1 MADTTTTQIDS
12 AVNNYFDRN
21 LLVRAYPAFVHTRFA
36 QVKDIPKNGSSVIKF
51 RRYTNLSAATTALT
65 EGVTPAG
72 SQLAKTDVTATVLA
86 YGDYVTIT
94 DFLTFTT
101 LDPVLN
107 ETSNLL
113 GDQLGDTLDQ
123 LCRDVIVAGSTVQY
137 ASTAT
142 TRATVAAGM
151 ILNAAEVREMVRTMK
166 GNNAKMVNSQVNPGT
181 GYNTSPIRASF
192 IGIISHNTEFD
203 LKSDPD
209 YVPVSEYAQP
219 GSALENEVGA
229 IDEVRFILAG
239 SNAKTFSSTV
249 TVHATLIIGR
259 EAYATS
265 RISGEAV
272 RMITKPLGSA
282 GSADPIDQRQTSGW
296 KATFVSVILNQNF
309 MGRIEHAVS
318 S

>member
-1 MADTTTTQIDS
+1 M
-12 AVNNYFDRN
+12 
-21 LLVRAYPAFVHTRFA
+21 
-36 QVKDIPKNGSSVIKF
+36 KDIPKNNSSVIKF

-65 EGVTPAG
+65 EGVTPTG
-72 SQLAKTDVTATVLA
+72 SQLAKTDVTATVLQ
-86 YGDYVTIT
+86 YGDFITIT
-94 DFLTFTT
+94 DFLQFTT
-101 LDPVLN
+101 LDPILN

-113 GDQLGDTLDQ
+113 GDQMGDTLDQ
-123 LCRDVIVAGSTVQY
+123 LCRDIIVAGSTVQY

-151 ILNAAEVREMVRTMK
+151 ILNAAEVREMVRTLK
-166 GNNAKMVNSQVNPGT
+166 GNNAKMVNSQIDPGT

-209 YVPVSEYAQP
+209 FVPVSEYASP
-219 GSALENEVGA
+219 ASALENEVGA

-239 SNAKTFSSTV
+239 SNAKTFTSTV
-249 TVHATLIIGR
+249 TVHGTLVIGR

-272 RMITKPLGSA
+272 RMIIKLLGSA
-282 GSADPIDQRQTSGW
+282 GSADPLDQRQTSGW

-309 MGRIEHAVS
+309 IGRIEHAVS